1 MGGAATRAV
10 REVLPPFLQMLDRYQ
25 VTATFFVVA
34 DLIPHMRHAI
44 AADGPHEVGSHGL
57 THTLLTRLDQPGV
70 VFEVAESKRLLEAAG
85 YQVSGFRAPYF
96 RRPPILPHLLTQA
109 GYAYDA
115 SDGSVYPRLSRH
127 RKTVRPGTTEMPL
140 PQVATSTLRDGL
152 TPFSLTYLRL
162 YHPFGLPLVSPTAS
176 MFYCHLHEFLDATDG
191 WQQLPAPLR
200 RLHQRNSGSVAW
212 DILDELLSR
221 FGHRFVSCRNYLTA
235 QYPDQEG
242 DIWHSTSSLEPD
254 QQD

>member
-1 MGGAATRAV
+1 M
-10 REVLPPFLQMLDRYQ
+10 LPPFLQLLERYQ

-34 DLIPHMRHAI
+34 DLIPYMRHAI
-44 AADGPHEVGSHGL
+44 VADGPHEVGSHGL
-57 THTLLTRLDQPGV
+57 THTLLTRLDQPGI

-96 RRPPILPHLLTQA
+96 RSPPMLPQLLTQA

-115 SDGSVYPRLSRH
+115 SDGAIYPRLPRYRH
-127 RKTVRPGTTEMPL
+127 VVRPRSTETPL
-140 PQVATSTLRDGL
+140 PQVSTSTLRDGW

-162 YHPFGLPLVSPTAS
+162 YHPFGLPLVSPNAS
-176 MFYCHLHEFLDATDG
+176 MFYCHLHEFLDSTSG

-200 RLHQRNSGSVAW
+200 RLHQRNSGRVAW

-221 FGHRFVSCRNYLTA
+221 LGHRFVSCRKYLTA
-235 QYPDQEG
+235 QYLDQEEE
-242 DIWHSTSSLEPD
+242 I
-254 QQD
+254 